1 MSQFAT
7 QLPPKEF
14 LWDVFQKVD
23 KDHSGFIS
31 ANELQLAL
39 SNGTWAPFN
48 AETVRLMIEMFD
60 KQNRGEISFDDFG
73 ALWKYIT
80 DWQACF
86 RSFDRDNSGNINKEE
101 FQNALNTFGYR
112 LSDPTIEV
120 IVKKFDRLGKNV
132 ILFDDFIQACI
143 LLHKLTDAF
152 RQHDQ
157 DQDGIITIQYEQFVG
172 MVFSMKI

>member
-1 MSQFAT
+1 
-7 QLPPKEF
+7 
-14 LWDVFQKVD
+14 
-23 KDHSGFIS
+23 
-31 ANELQLAL
+31 
-39 SNGTWAPFN
+39 
-48 AETVRLMIEMFD
+48 MFD

-143 LLHKLTDAF
+143 LLHVSKDLF
-152 RQHDQ
+152 K
-157 DQDGIITIQYEQFVG
+157 
-172 MVFSMKI
+172 S